1 MGAKQ
6 PGGGKWPRADR
17 LLSGTQSG
25 EADVLLLRVARFLR
39 QCGATFSFERE
50 NDRYSALRRNYG
62 AYACRRSSR
71 EFACAASQRR

>member
-39 QCGATFSFERE
+39 QCGATLFLNMKTSVPRT
-50 NDRYSALRRNYG
+50 AP
-62 AYACRRSSR
+62 
-71 EFACAASQRR
+71 